1 MKKATIVFALLSI
14 IAVIHADFSTNG
26 ITAEGKEGDQT
37 KIILDKMIE
46 AIGGKEA
53 IAKVQ
58 DSSYEGTIE
67 FITFGMNGSM
77 NLYQKE
83 PDKMRMDI
91 HLQGRIV
98 TQAYDGEMAWGTDP
112 NTGMS
117 IEFTGPV
124 AEEIKKL
131 AYGNDSLLNPDKYG
145 ISYSYKGKEMLE
157 GKEYF
162 VLNQTFPD
170 GKTITHYIDPQTYHT
185 YKTKGKALNSFGVEV
200 DQESYISDYKKA
212 GDIITAH
219 SIIVFED
226 GKESLKM
233 IISNVNLNTGL
244 EDSFFKMNPE
254 SE

>member
-1 MKKATIVFALLSI
+1 MKKVTLVFALLSI
-14 IAVIHADFSTNG
+14 IAVINADFTTNRI
-26 ITAEGKEGDQT
+26 ITVGDEGDQT
-37 KIILDKMIE
+37 RIILNKMIE

-53 IAKVQ
+53 ITKIQ
-58 DSSYEGTIE
+58 DSTYEGTIE

-91 HLQGRIV
+91 NLQGRIV

-117 IEFTGPV
+117 VEFSGSV
-124 AEEIKKL
+124 AEEIKRL
-131 AYGNDSLLNPDKYG
+131 AYGNDALLNPEKYG

-157 GKEYF
+157 SKEYL
-162 VLNQTFPD
+162 VLDQTYSD

-200 DQESYISDYKKA
+200 DQESFISDYKKV

-226 GKESLKM
+226 GTESLKM
-233 IISNVNLNTGL
+233 AISSVKLNTGL
-244 EDSFFKMNPE
+244 QDSFFKMNPE